1 MEFFHKHKIIGK
13 IIVIIA
19 GLALIATSVLPF
31 LSL

>member
-1 MEFFHKHKIIGK
+1 METLRKHKWIAR

-19 GLALIATSVLPF
+19 ALGLIATSVLPF